1 MRFNGEKYKQIMK
14 AKNLKVKDICRLTG
28 LSEKSFSWLMEN
40 GFCEACTLECLA
52 DAVDCN
58 ASEISLPDINNS
70 ENCIEFLRDAKRAT
84 VTLTQGRYI
93 TKVKK
98 LAEKHP
104 DKCQIVAQNKD
115 GSILAHIPVSWVKI
129 SPPQEMSEERKE
141 EARQRMKDYHS
152 KRVVTSC

>member
-14 AKNLKVKDICRLTG
+14 AKNLKAKDICRLTG

-58 ASEISLPDINNS
+58 ASEISLPDFNNI
-70 ENCIEFLRDAKRAT
+70 ENCIEFLRDAKRAM

-104 DKCQIVAQNKD
+104 DKCQIVAENRD
-115 GSILAHIPVSWVKI
+115 GSILAHIPVSWIKI
-129 SPPQEMSEERKE
+129 APPKEMSETQLEQ
-141 EARQRMKDYHS
+141 ARLNIAKAHS
-152 KRVVTSC
+152 IGRENG